1 LADDGKLLRVHVGH
15 WMEEHGYVRVHQNR
29 FLAARILKQR
39 MYAEELKLPN
49 PSIYD
54 TTLRSDFAVHN
65 PERDSLLLIE
75 CVWQKGS
82 GTTDQKF
89 PYKVLNIKQ
98 RFPNEAVTVMLV
110 DGGGFE
116 PGAITWLESQRD
128 EKLVEVVNR
137 AGFHRAMKELG
148 YE

>member
-1 LADDGKLLRVHVGH
+1 VTDDAKQLRLHVSN
-15 WMEEHGYVRVHQNR
+15 WMAEHDYTRVHQNR
-29 FLAARILKQR
+29 FLPARILKQR
-39 MYAEELKLPN
+39 IYAEELRLPN
-49 PSIYD
+49 PSIYG

-65 PERDSLLLIE
+65 PNRHGLLLIE

-89 PYKVLNIKQ
+89 PYKVLNIKEQ
-98 RFPNEAVTVMLV
+98 FPNEAVTVMLV

-116 PGAITWLESQRD
+116 PGATAWLESQRD
-128 EKLVEVVNR
+128 EKLVAVVDR
-137 AGFHRAMKELG
+137 AGFHRAMRELG